1 MGDSAKKAT
10 AIDYGVS
17 AVQLSR
23 RLLWYSWVPWM
34 VKIGRLLLYAL
45 VLLPGFARVLAF
57 YLLSSRVK
65 RGLRYGPHSRNF
77 LDVYHPP
84 AKLPHRSPTIVFVT
98 GGCALYRTLPIQEKN
113 STYSSRRCIIITAL
127 ISFTH

>member
-1 MGDSAKKAT
+1 MGDGAKKAT
-10 AIDYGVS
+10 ATDYGVS

-23 RLLWYSWVPWM
+23 RLLWYSWVPWV

-77 LDVYHPP
+77 LDVYLPP

-98 GGCALYRTLPIQEKN
+98 GGYAFYRTLHTHQGGA
-113 STYSSRRCIIITAL
+113 SSSL
-127 ISFTH
+127 H